1 MGEAKETYIVD
12 PEAAS
17 HSMASMAARA
27 EVLRDTLDR
36 LSGTI
41 DGLEKAKPWG
51 TAEEYGGRFEKQ
63 YGDASIVRDQAKILA
78 SKTVDGATK
87 AHQALRG
94 SVEVDADG
102 AKLFA
107 LPEADVARMK
117 GIGDQQEA
125 QHARE

>member
-17 HSMASMAARA
+17 HSLASMAARA
-27 EVLRDTLDR
+27 EVLSETLER
-36 LSGTI
+36 VSGKI
-41 DGLEKAKPWG
+41 GELEREKPWG

-63 YGDASIVRDQAKILA
+63 YGDASYVRDQAKILA
-78 SKTVDGATK
+78 SKTADGATK

-117 GIGDQQEA
+117 GIGDEQEA